1 MVKMATEI
9 GVTTKQLAVFNAGAK
24 LTDVSVEAMDTG
36 LVRFGKTIAAVRGGG
51 SKEAAALFQHLGI
64 SLKDSAGHARGV
76 ADLMP
81 QLAEA
86 FKNTSDPAMRIRM
99 AMTLM
104 GRGGAEM
111 IPMLVGGK
119 AALEDF
125 AAVAA
130 KVNYAPSADEAEGLE
145 RFHRG
150 WIELQMAVTGFMTE
164 VGSKLAPVL
173 NPIIA
178 MTKDW
183 IVANRDWIAT
193 NITDAI
199 SGFSD
204 VVKSIYPFVRDVARS
219 LWDAGGAVNALLAP
233 IGGVTT
239 VFYGLGAAMLAL
251 TVITWAKRTQLA
263 GDLGDRCGGLVDR
276 LHHRVEDRA
285 TGHQYWIL

>member
-1 MVKMATEI
+1 
-9 GVTTKQLAVFNAGAK
+9 
-24 LTDVSVEAMDTG
+24 
-36 LVRFGKTIAAVRGGG
+36 
-51 SKEAAALFQHLGI
+51 
-64 SLKDSAGHARGV
+64 
-76 ADLMP
+76 
-81 QLAEA
+81 
-86 FKNTSDPAMRIRM
+86 
-99 AMTLM
+99 
-104 GRGGAEM
+104 
-111 IPMLVGGK
+111 
-119 AALEDF
+119 
-125 AAVAA
+125 
-130 KVNYAPSADEAEGLE
+130 
-145 RFHRG
+145 
-150 WIELQMAVTGFMTE
+150 MAVTGFMTE

-173 NPIIA
+173 NQIIA